1 MKQPRKP
8 AGVRQNRTRP
18 AVLGVLARG
27 PASGYEIRR
36 RIEGSFGH
44 FWQES
49 LGQLYPTLSAL
60 SGEGLI
66 RVADEGGL
74 GDRKRIRYAIT
85 KAGREA
91 LSLWL
96 TEAPAPHVERNELL
110 LKVFFANEGA
120 LTDALAHLESS
131 LRDAQARRDLLLTL
145 EKEVFPTGEPRELE
159 TMLGWLTLEYG
170 LAGLEAHIDWCE
182 GALRRL
188 RARAR

>member
-1 MKQPRKP
+1 M
-8 AGVRQNRTRP
+8 RQNRTRP
-18 AVLGVLARG
+18 AVLGALARG

-36 RIEGSFGH
+36 RIESSFGH

-66 RVADEGGL
+66 RVADEGGH
-74 GDRKRIRYAIT
+74 GDRKRVRYAIT

-91 LSLWL
+91 LALWL
-96 TEAPAPHVERNELL
+96 KEAPAPHVERNELL
-110 LKVFFANEGA
+110 LKVFFANEGKLA
-120 LTDALAHLESS
+120 DALAHLESS
-131 LRDAQARRDLLLTL
+131 LRDAQAQRDILLTL
-145 EKEVFPTGEPRELE
+145 AKEIFPTGEPRETEAL
-159 TMLGWLTLEYG
+159 LGWLTLDYG
-170 LAGLEAHIDWCE
+170 LVGLRAHIDWCE

>member
-1 MKQPRKP
+1 MKEPRKP
-8 AGVRQNRTRP
+8 IGVRQNRTRP

-60 SGEGLI
+60 SAEGLI
-66 RVADEGGL
+66 RVVDEGGL

-85 KAGREA
+85 KKGREA
-91 LSLWL
+91 LALWIK
-96 TEAPAPHVERNELL
+96 EAPAPHVERNELL
-110 LKVFFANEGA
+110 LKLFFANEGELA
-120 LTDALAHLESS
+120 DALAHLESS
-131 LRDAQARRDLLLTL
+131 SRDAQAQRDFLLTL
-145 EKEVFPTGEPRELE
+145 EKELFPTGEPRELDAL
-159 TMLGWLTLEYG
+159 LGWLTLQYG
-170 LAGLEAHIDWCE
+170 LAGLGAHIDWCK

-188 RARAR
+188 RARG